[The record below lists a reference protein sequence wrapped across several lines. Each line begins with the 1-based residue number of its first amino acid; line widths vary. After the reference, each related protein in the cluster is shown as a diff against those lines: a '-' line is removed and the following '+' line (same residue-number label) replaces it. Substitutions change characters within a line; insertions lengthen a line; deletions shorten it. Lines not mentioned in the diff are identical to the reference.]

1 MNAPSDPANTP
12 LPEPMP
18 RPLPDF
24 LEARRR
30 SLPMDLGFPGSGY
43 EDWRCRLLTLWQD
56 SLPPSGGLPEA
67 ERDGTRLTLRF
78 ATGAKTEGCLMLPKG
93 KPPFPAVLLLHDHGG
108 SFDPGWQKLFDLP
121 ASEAGRARHYD
132 GRAPASAFLQ
142 AGFAV
147 LCLDAL
153 GWGSRF
159 AGGYSH
165 QQALAANALGLGWS
179 LAGLVAAEDIQAAR
193 WLGSLDEIDPH
204 RVSAFGFS
212 FGGFRAWQV
221 AALSSDICAAAS
233 VGWMAARADL
243 MQPGAPL
250 LKGQSAFYFLHPALA
265 ARADFPDL
273 AGLAARKPLFFRSGQ
288 GDPHMPEESAARSY
302 ARITDICKA
311 ADGPPPDTGFHNHA
325 HTCPAPVL
333 AEAVA
338 FLGKTVR

>member
-1 MNAPSDPANTP
+1 MNAPSDPATTP
-12 LPEPMP
+12 QLQ
-18 RPLPDF
+18 PLPDF
-24 LEARRR
+24 LEARRHA
-30 SLPMDLGFPGSGY
+30 LPMTLGFGGSGF
-43 EDWRCRLLTLWQD
+43 EDWRCRLLALWQEN
-56 SLPPSGGLPEA
+56 LPPCSGLPEA

-108 SFDPGWQKLFDLP
+108 AFELGWQKLFDLP
-121 ASEAGRARHYD
+121 ASETGRARHYD
-132 GRAPASAFLQ
+132 GRAPASALLE

-193 WLGSLDEIDPH
+193 WLASLAEIDPQ
-204 RVSAFGFS
+204 RISAFGFS

-221 AALSSDICAAAS
+221 AALSSDVGAAAS
-233 VGWMAARADL
+233 VGWMAERADL

-265 ARADFPDL
+265 ALADFPDL
-273 AGLAARKPLFFRSGQ
+273 AGLAAGKPLFFRSGR
-288 GDPHMPEESAARSY
+288 GDPHMPEESAARAF
-302 ARITDICKA
+302 ARITSICTAAKA
-311 ADGPPPDTGFHNHA
+311 PAPDTGFHDYA

-338 FLGKTVR
+338 FLAKAAG